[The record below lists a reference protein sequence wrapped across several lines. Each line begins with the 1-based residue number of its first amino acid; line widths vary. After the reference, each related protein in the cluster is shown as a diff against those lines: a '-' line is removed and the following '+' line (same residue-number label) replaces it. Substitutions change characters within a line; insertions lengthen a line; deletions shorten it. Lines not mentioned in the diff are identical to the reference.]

1 MRAGMRYTRPTVMR
15 LGIAVVVAAC
25 VGCNPT
31 AAPPPGDGAASG
43 SGGASSGAAGTG
55 ATSGS
60 SGNGQGG
67 ASGTSGASGAPGAG
81 GNVPPPPP
89 AAGVRVLTECTDPN
103 LIGPTLVRR
112 LSRTEYYA
120 SVRDLF
126 SMQVSQGDVPSDEL
140 FGGTFTANV
149 LIPLTADNFLRYDSM
164 ARTVSE
170 GVATNL
176 MSLSGCAAT
185 DAACVEGFLT
195 QKARLAFHGVLEM
208 ADQERLLTLYR
219 SLTAEDPALAL
230 KTAVRWIVTSPRF
243 LFVIDFGAADG
254 ASARLSGGEIAGR
267 LASFLWRSVPDAA
280 LLAAADAG
288 ELATPAGLRAQ
299 AERMLADPKADD
311 VLRLFAEEWLGL
323 IPPLPS
329 APALD
334 IAIGREPADVFSAA
348 ARGTGTFSELL
359 SSRQSRGGA
368 ELAQFYGGT
377 AAADGSITLPDTREG
392 LLLRASFL
400 RTHASGTRA
409 SPVKRGEQI
418 RRALLCDPVNPPSE
432 PVNMQVSQDPN
443 VSDNDAF
450 GAHAKEECVG
460 CHSQMD
466 PIGVGFASYRA
477 DGTFDAAAVA
487 QTAGLI
493 AEGVLTP
500 IVDTPFQNTAELI
513 DILATNEITRQCFT
527 LQMNRFALSRG
538 ETMADACGLRDVWTA
553 FDASGGNLR
562 TLLVEVAA
570 SSLMSRRNLVVPGG
584 ACR

>member
-1 MRAGMRYTRPTVMR
+1 MRF
-15 LGIAVVVAAC
+15 GIAALVAAS

-31 AAPPPGDGAASG
+31 SAPPPGDDG
-43 SGGASSGAAGTG
+43 SSGTAGSTTAGTGTG
-55 ATSGS
+55 ATG
-60 SGNGQGG
+60 GNAGTGQGG
-67 ASGTSGASGAPGAG
+67 SSGASGASGASGTG

-112 LSRTEYYA
+112 LSRAEYYA
-120 SVRDLF
+120 SIRDLF
-126 SMQVSQGDVPSDEL
+126 SMQVSQGDLPSDEL
-140 FGGTFTANV
+140 YGGTFTANV

-176 MSLSGCAAT
+176 TSLSGCAVT

-195 QKARLAFHGVLEM
+195 QKARVAFHGVLEM

-230 KTAVRWIVTSPRF
+230 TTAVRWIVTSPRF
-243 LFVIDFGAADG
+243 LFVIDFGAAEG
-254 ASARLSGGEIAGR
+254 GSARLSGGEIAGR

-288 ELATPAGLRAQ
+288 ELASPAGLRAQ

-329 APALD
+329 APAID
-334 IAIGREPADVFSAA
+334 IAIGREPADVFSVA
-348 ARGTGTFSELL
+348 ARGTGTFAELL
-359 SSRQSRGGA
+359 NSRQSRGSA
-368 ELAQFYGGT
+368 ELATFYGGT

-400 RTHASGTRA
+400 RTHSSGTRA

-443 VSDNDAF
+443 VSDNEAF
-450 GAHAKEECVG
+450 GAHAVAECAG

-466 PIGVGFASYRA
+466 PIGVGFASYKA

-487 QTAGLI
+487 QTAGLVVQ
-493 AEGVLTP
+493 GNLTP
-500 IVDTPFQNTAELI
+500 IPDTPFANTAELI

-527 LQMNRFALSRG
+527 LQVNRFALSRG

-553 FDASGGNLR
+553 FNTSGGNIR

-584 ACR
+584 VCR